1 MNAQPSI
8 GKSRENLS
16 DLAIALLHCCAGSGD
31 RGGGSSRRD
40 LSKCRSYVYQMILAA
55 RRIFR
60 DRPVK
65 ASRGSSERATHLPF
79 VPPGAG

>member
-1 MNAQPSI
+1 MNAQPSV

-16 DLAIALLHCCAGSGD
+16 DLAIALLHCCAGSED
-31 RGGGSSRRD
+31 RVEVPVRD

-60 DRPVK
+60 DRPVN
-65 ASRGSSERATHLPF
+65 ASRRSSERVTHLPF